1 MYAKKRYLIVGIAIA
16 CVCILA
22 ALYTVI
28 PVRVPE
34 NTVIEISPGMSL
46 DAAASRLKDGGVIR
60 SESFFKILVILEA
73 KEKGIR
79 EGFYTFSGTIGTPT
93 VARRVIDGE
102 YGIESI
108 SITIPEGTPRKD
120 MASIFEKQL
129 RGFSA
134 DEFMTLTEGKEGY
147 LFPDTYIF
155 LPQART
161 DDVIRKLEE
170 TYKEKVASLQGEI
183 QRSGRTEE
191 DIITMASILEGE
203 ARQYETRRIVAGI
216 LWKRIKEGM
225 PLQVDAVFVYSIGKN
240 SAELSEADLLAD
252 FPYNTY
258 TRKGLPP
265 TPIGN
270 PGVESIQAA
279 LRPQATPYYYFLTD
293 DDGNM
298 RYARTHDEHV
308 LNKRK
313 YLD

>member
-1 MYAKKRYLIVGIAIA
+1 M
-16 CVCILA
+16 CIFI
-22 ALYTVI
+22 ALYISI
-28 PVRVPE
+28 PVRVSE
-34 NTVIEISPGMSL
+34 GTVIEISPGMSL
-46 DAAASRLKDGGVIR
+46 DAAASRLKDEGVIR

-79 EGFYTFSGTIGTPT
+79 EGFYKFDGRVGTPT

-108 SITIPEGTPRKD
+108 SVTIPEGTSRKD
-120 MASIFEKQL
+120 MAAIFEKQL

-134 DEFMTLTEGKEGY
+134 AEFMAKTETKEGY

-161 DDVIRKLEE
+161 DDVITKLEE
-170 TYKEKVASLQGEI
+170 TYTEKITPLQAEI
-183 QRSGRTEE
+183 ERSGRTEA
-191 DIITMASILEGE
+191 DIIKMASILEGE

-216 LWKRIKEGM
+216 LWKRIKDGM

-240 SAELSEADLLAD
+240 SAELTESDLLAD
-252 FPYNTY
+252 SPYNTY

-279 LRPQATPYYYFLTD
+279 LRPVSTPYYYFLTD
-293 DDGNM
+293 NDGNM
-298 RYARTHDEHV
+298 RYAKTHDEHV